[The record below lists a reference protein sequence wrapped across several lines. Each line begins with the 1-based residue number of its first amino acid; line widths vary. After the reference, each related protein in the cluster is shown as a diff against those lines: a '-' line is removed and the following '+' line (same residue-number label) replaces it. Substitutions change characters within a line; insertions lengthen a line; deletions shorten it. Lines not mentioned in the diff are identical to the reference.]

1 MIQTH
6 IANISI
12 SKTEQKACCTLY
24 PHIKKSLTPFY
35 RASSFFCFSI
45 NI

>member
-24 PHIKKSLTPFY
+24 PHIKKSLTPFTGQ
-35 RASSFFCFSI
+35 APFSAFQ
-45 NI
+45 